1 MESISVR
8 VLRQRIGLSG
18 ALILA
23 SCLASTACGNQAAPA
38 TTAAT
43 VASTPMAEE
52 IKPVVSINVLMVK
65 FVDQAADVIWT
76 AAVSPPKCDA
86 EWEQVEYHATQLA
99 TTGIVLRVG
108 GTGPMDMAW
117 RNSPGWA
124 PFANAMTRYALA
136 AAQAARD
143 KNVAA
148 IKTAG
153 DALVLNCEAC
163 HQAFKPELPTQGII
177 THLSH
182 AVPFSKRSN
191 TRCPKQ

>member
-1 MESISVR
+1 MES
-8 VLRQRIGLSG
+8 QRIWLV
-18 ALILA
+18 ATLILTG
-23 SCLASTACGNQAAPA
+23 SLAFTACGSQAAESAPLA
-38 TTAAT
+38 GQ
-43 VASTPMAEE
+43 

-99 TTGIVLRVG
+99 TTGTVLRIG
-108 GTGPMDMAW
+108 GTGPMDMVW

-124 PFANAMTRYALA
+124 PFANAMTKYALA
-136 AAQAARD
+136 AAKAARD
-143 KNVAA
+143 KNVAEL
-148 IKTAG
+148 KTAG

-182 AVPFSKRSN
+182 AVPSSKRSN
-191 TRCPKQ
+191 PECPKQ